1 MNKKYDK
8 EYSTQFLKEVEFL
21 SSSGIRY
28 TFVKSNDGIST
39 YKYEKTQYLFEA
51 LAFFYKQTTRL
62 TKERLMCEENHTK
75 SKIIS
80 DKNLE
85 GLQS

>member
-21 SSSGIRY
+21 SSKGIRY

-39 YKYEKTQYLFEA
+39 YKYEKTQELFEA
-51 LAFFYKQTTRL
+51 LAFFYGDLARL
-62 TKERLMCEENHTK
+62 TKERLICEGKLIKLKT
-75 SKIIS
+75 IS
-80 DKNLE
+80 ERNSGDL
-85 GLQS
+85 LF